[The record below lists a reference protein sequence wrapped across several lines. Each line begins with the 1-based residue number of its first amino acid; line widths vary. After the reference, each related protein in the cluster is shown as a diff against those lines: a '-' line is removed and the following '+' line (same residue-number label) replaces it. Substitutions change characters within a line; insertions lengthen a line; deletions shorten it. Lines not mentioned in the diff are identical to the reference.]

1 MASAPTLEVVG
12 LGQVPTPSPR
22 AAMLN
27 PASRLESSAWR
38 VQLLGQANDFNHSSL
53 PSSSAQASLLLLLPL
68 RQLAVPCSTGPT
80 PTALS
85 AATHRA
91 HPAVPRLH
99 LTPSPG
105 SNASSPATHSSGQV
119 GISSQADGPLPSG
132 GPIATSTCGG
142 SDSSSAD
149 SSSRASSW
157 QRLDDAIF
165 VSSSSAVQ
173 PKRQSGTGDWAS
185 GRSVVGDVTGA
196 GSLVAPEAVPNGRA
210 MPRRLAPSQNDGAP
224 PALQPPPQLLL
235 SPQRRQPPPQPVVAM
250 EVLAAAERQ
259 AVAAFPALN
268 MNSPGRP
275 RRQSI
280 GVPQHQPQQPTQ
292 QQGDRTP
299 RLGPTRSQPH
309 ISIIPREAPP
319 LLQLLC
325 VGGHHDQPQQL
336 QAHPQQP
343 PVKMQPQ
350 RKADPWTSSAATA
363 TAPAASA
370 AVGGFGSC
378 CSRPCLLPTA
388 SKGRPRA
395 ASFDTPR
402 TKGAG
407 CSAASCCGGSNTS
420 CGGNGDTAVA
430 AAGLPALLR
439 LAAVGTS
446 FSCSGAVCGGA
457 GGNASASSEA
467 RPAQVLQQLKLPSL
481 GTVAAATAA
490 GGGGGNGGGESKVAA
505 VATPGC
511 EWAAAMPSCRPTN
524 AGVGHVAAS
533 SIGGGAPARGWTSA
547 RVADPVM
554 VGPVAAA
561 PSARKWEA
569 PAVGVQ

>member
-12 LGQVPTPSPR
+12 LG
-22 AAMLN
+22 
-27 PASRLESSAWR
+27 
-38 VQLLGQANDFNHSSL
+38 
-53 PSSSAQASLLLLLPL
+53 
-68 RQLAVPCSTGPT
+68 QLAVPCSTGPT

-105 SNASSPATHSSGQV
+105 SNASSPATHSSG
-119 GISSQADGPLPSG
+119 
-132 GPIATSTCGG
+132 
-142 SDSSSAD
+142 
-149 SSSRASSW
+149 
-157 QRLDDAIF
+157 
-165 VSSSSAVQ
+165 
-173 PKRQSGTGDWAS
+173 
-185 GRSVVGDVTGA
+185 
-196 GSLVAPEAVPNGRA
+196 
-210 MPRRLAPSQNDGAP
+210 
-224 PALQPPPQLLL
+224 
-235 SPQRRQPPPQPVVAM
+235 
-250 EVLAAAERQ
+250 
-259 AVAAFPALN
+259 
-268 MNSPGRP
+268 
-275 RRQSI
+275 
-280 GVPQHQPQQPTQ
+280 
-292 QQGDRTP
+292 
-299 RLGPTRSQPH
+299 
-309 ISIIPREAPP
+309 
-319 LLQLLC
+319 
-325 VGGHHDQPQQL
+325 
-336 QAHPQQP
+336 QQP

-467 RPAQVLQQLKLPSL
+467 RPAQQMVADYQYTLRLYRALKRQVGDWQAVDTTFAQATVGSSVRDSVLAAAGRKSGAPAPTPPEAGSGASTGQGSSRAKNALLAALKYKKGQGPTGGSG
-481 GTVAAATAA
+481 GTVAADKGAEVERQDVA
-490 GGGGGNGGGESKVAA
+490 GLK
-505 VATPGC
+505 PGA
-511 EWAAAMPSCRPTN
+511 EVQVEMVP
-524 AGVGHVAAS
+524 GDAS
-533 SIGGGAPARGWTSA
+533 SAYQG
-547 RVADPVM
+547 RVRQLDALPESFM
-554 VGPVAAA
+554 LCP
-561 PSARKWEA
+561 
-569 PAVGVQ
+569 